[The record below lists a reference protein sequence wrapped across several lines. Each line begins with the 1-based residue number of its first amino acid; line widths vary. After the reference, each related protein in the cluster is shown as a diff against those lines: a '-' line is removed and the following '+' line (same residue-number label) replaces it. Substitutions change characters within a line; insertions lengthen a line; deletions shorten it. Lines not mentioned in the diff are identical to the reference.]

1 MARNLLD
8 FLVQNAADR
17 VPLPEQIIFSI
28 RETDNVDATMAHVD
42 LPDGKRLYCVRDWVY
57 WVSASQSSGKTPAW
71 ANLKRAINKDIAK
84 DIEAGKADEKL
95 TLKGL
100 LNLQY
105 LEIQTP
111 GGVQKMDFTDEEGL
125 YQITQ
130 RMSDRSSTVRAV
142 KTYLAQAGVFMG
154 EAYNNPAGAAD
165 ELDNVAYNRELKK
178 LLAQGFTLD
187 EAQEWLEVRRK
198 QKHTRRFITAIWSV
212 RGVNSRRDFADLTNH
227 VHRVTL
233 GLTATRHKR
242 QLEIKDTPRNHISA
256 ADNATIQITEFTSG
270 LMHEHKESFGTQEL
284 AEDIDDVRPIID
296 SARAEIQKAF
306 SQKPRR
312 LPGEQPRKLLP

>member
-17 VPLPEQIIFSI
+17 IPLPEQIIFSI

-57 WVSASQSSGKTPAW
+57 WISQSRATNRSGPW
-71 ANLKRAINKDIAK
+71 SDLKKAIQSNGD
-84 DIEAGKADEKL
+84 
-95 TLKGL
+95 LKVT
-100 LNLQY
+100 
-105 LEIQTP
+105 EICRVLDFETP

-154 EAYNNPAGAAD
+154 EAYNNPAGAAE
-165 ELDNVAYNRELKK
+165 ELDKVAYSRELKK

-227 VHRVTL
+227 VHRVAL

-296 SARAEIQKAF
+296 SARSEIQKAF

-312 LPGEQPRKLLP
+312 LPGEHPKKLLR